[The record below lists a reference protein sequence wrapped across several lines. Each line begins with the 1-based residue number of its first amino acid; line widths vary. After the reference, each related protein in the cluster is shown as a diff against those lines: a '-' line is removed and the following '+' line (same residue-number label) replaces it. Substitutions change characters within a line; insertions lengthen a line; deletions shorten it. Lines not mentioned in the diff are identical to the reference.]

1 MFCVFTG
8 MSAALPAGSAALPT
22 GCHNG
27 PDRSDRPHGSDRPA
41 GLSRLPWPD
50 RPHGP
55 HRCGGCHRCPPG
67 PPGPQGPQGVAGPAG
82 AAGATGATGPQG
94 RRVQRAQLVWQA
106 PPALRDPPGQ
116 VAADR
121 PYRRHGSYCSVN
133 ICTTKE
139 NAVTMR
145 LSAILKTIK
154 QPL

>member
-55 HRCGGCHRCPPG
+55 HRCGGCHRCHRARRPAGASGCCRSGRSCRCDGSYRPS
-67 PPGPQGPQGVAGPAG
+67 GPAG
-82 AAGATGATGPQG
+82 CNGRNWFG
-94 RRVQRAQLVWQA
+94 RRHRRYGTRRAKWR
-106 PPALRDPPGQ
+106 P
-116 VAADR
+116 DR